1 MYGLVG
7 FILVAIAFFSFSLLF
22 VACDLLNLM
31 HYFPQSISFSRLWFF
46 FFPCISRDLSFCIKL
61 SWLSFFCP
69 PWTFRT
75 VNKLF
80 VPWCGMK
87 MLHLGNDPARF
98 KLFNRI
104 SAWWNPKSHDFVASV
119 MTLCVFVTILKTWRS
134 YFWFGT
140 LSFLFLAVP
149 PWPSFMAAGL

>member
-1 MYGLVG
+1 MKALEINFHFWRLSLSYII
-7 FILVAIAFFSFSLLF
+7 FVAADFFLGEVAVKYVWSGWFYFSSNSISSFSLLF
-22 VACDLLNLM
+22 VACNLLNLM

-46 FFPCISRDLSFCIKL
+46 SPCISRDLSFAL
-61 SWLSFFCP
+61 NFPWLTFFCP
-69 PWTFRT
+69 PCTFRT
-75 VNKLF
+75 LNKLF

-119 MTLCVFVTILKTWRS
+119 MTL
-134 YFWFGT
+134 
-140 LSFLFLAVP
+140 
-149 PWPSFMAAGL
+149 